1 MNLLIRFKH
10 PAIILIL
17 ISLCSCFSQSDK
29 NEKQHYVWLANNSKF
44 VLLPPEKIE
53 KSMDMAQFISASWQ
67 GSEFYLNA
75 WVQAD
80 ENGMEISLFN
90 ELGANMGSLSYK
102 ENALYFSSPVL
113 PKSLQ
118 PEYIVADFQLCFYK
132 TDALSEALEKCGLVL
147 EIDKTIRRIQKG
159 NDIIIE
165 IELKQDT
172 VILKNNLRGYSYAL
186 GGDFS

>member
-1 MNLLIRFKH
+1 LKLIIRFKY
-10 PAIILIL
+10 PAVILIL
-17 ISLCSCFSQSDK
+17 ISLCSCFSQSNK
-29 NEKQHYVWLANNSKF
+29 NEKQHFVWLANNSKF
-44 VLLPPEKIE
+44 VLLPPKKIE
-53 KSMDMAQFISASWQ
+53 KPMDMAQFISASWQ
-67 GSEFYLNA
+67 GSEFYFNA
-75 WVQAD
+75 WVKAD

-90 ELGANMGSLSYK
+90 ELGANLGSLSYK
-102 ENALYFSSPVL
+102 ENSLSFSSPVL

-147 EIDKTIRRIQKG
+147 EIDKAVRRIQKG

-165 IELKQDT
+165 IELKQDA
-172 VILKNNLRGYSYAL
+172 VILKNKLRGYSYAL

>member
-1 MNLLIRFKH
+1 LNLTIRLKR
-10 PAIILIL
+10 PAVILVL
-17 ISLCSCFSQSDK
+17 ISLCSCTSKSFK
-29 NEKQHYVWLANNSKF
+29 NEKQYYVWLADNSKF

-67 GSEFYLNA
+67 GNDFYFNA
-75 WVQAD
+75 WVKAD
-80 ENGMEISLFN
+80 ENGMEMSLFN

-102 ENALYFSSPVL
+102 DSFLNFSSPVL
-113 PKSLQ
+113 PKSLS

-132 TDALSEALEKCGLVL
+132 TDALYQALENCGLAL
-147 EIDKTIRRIQKG
+147 EIDNTVRRIQKG
-159 NDIIIE
+159 NNTIIE

-172 VILKNNLRGYSYAL
+172 VIFKNNLRGYSYTL